1 MSKNLKNIKKNS
13 YVIFA
18 VGALLASLTL
28 QVIWVINSYRDT
40 TNRISH
46 DIDNI
51 MVNALMD
58 EISQRSE
65 EIPDLTQIEIPEEA
79 SDDHSTYYNYQYL
92 NDGITKLIHKAMDI
106 DSLAKY
112 IDIRKE
118 EKFDYDYVLY
128 KVYKNGASKT
138 VYKSGHQPGII
149 LTSIK
154 SGLIPIKGNYSEYI
168 QIEFLNPYN
177 LFINEM
183 GLIVLSSFIIS
194 LLLIWCI
201 VKQLSI
207 IRIQRKTM
215 QMRSLS

>member
-1 MSKNLKNIKKNS
+1 MSKNLKNMKKNS

-65 EIPDLTQIEIPEEA
+65 EISDLTQIEIPEEA

-92 NDGITKLIHKAMDI
+92 NDGITKIVHKEINI
-106 DSLAKY
+106 DSLVKY
-112 IDIRKE
+112 IDIRKA
-118 EKFDYDYVLY
+118 EKFDYDYILY
-128 KVYKNGASKT
+128 KVYKNRASKIL
-138 VYKSGHQPGII
+138 YKSKHQPDII

-154 SGLIPIKGNYSEYI
+154 SGEIP
-168 QIEFLNPYN
+168 
-177 LFINEM
+177 
-183 GLIVLSSFIIS
+183 
-194 LLLIWCI
+194 
-201 VKQLSI
+201 VKPVG
-207 IRIQRKTM
+207 
-215 QMRSLS
+215 

>member
-1 MSKNLKNIKKNS
+1 MSKNLKNMKKNS

-65 EIPDLTQIEIPEEA
+65 KISDLTQIEIPEEA

-92 NDGITKLIHKAMDI
+92 NDGITKIVHKEINI
-106 DSLAKY
+106 DSLVKY
-112 IDIRKE
+112 IDIRKA
-118 EKFDYDYVLY
+118 EKFDYDYILY
-128 KVYKNGASKT
+128 KVYKNRASKIL
-138 VYKSGHQPGII
+138 YKSKHQPDII

-154 SGLIPIKGNYSEYI
+154 SGEIPVKGNYSEYM

-177 LFINEM
+177 IFINEM
-183 GLIVLSSFIIS
+183 GLIIISSFI
-194 LLLIWCI
+194 
-201 VKQLSI
+201 LS
-207 IRIQRKTM
+207 
-215 QMRSLS
+215 